1 LRNQHYLDQPK
12 EADKM
17 TTEKRRR
24 GRPKKV
30 KEEPKEQLKRNITCK
45 LYYETAQLKPI
56 VIAELFY
63 SELNKSFT
71 INTLDER
78 NAVHNALIDFE
89 KSRVYTRIDA
99 ETELKTLVA
108 DTGNLDIWITDFENG
123 RAFLEV
129 GPDIAGII
137 SIVLYSI
144 AYEAE

>member
-1 LRNQHYLDQPK
+1 MVLVKKLEDFEFERN
-12 EADKM
+12 
-17 TTEKRRR
+17 
-24 GRPKKV
+24 
-30 KEEPKEQLKRNITCK
+30 LKRIGK
-45 LYYETAQLKPI
+45 ILP
-56 VIAELFY
+56 
-63 SELNKSFT
+63 KSS
-71 INTLDER
+71 
-78 NAVHNALIDFE
+78 AIDFE

-123 RAFLEV
+123 RGFLEV